1 MTYKV
6 LAIKWRPKKFDEII
20 GQEHITKSLKN
31 AIKHN
36 RISHAFTFSGPRGV
50 GKTTTARILA
60 MELNKV
66 EDLSSS
72 FDIIEMD
79 AASNRGIDEIRSLR
93 ENVAIS
99 PAHGKYKIYI
109 IDEVHMLTKEAFNA
123 LLKTLEEPPEH
134 VIFIL
139 ATTDPYKMPAT
150 ILSRTQRYDFRRLS
164 ISNIVEQF
172 KIILKEDNIEY
183 NEGALKLIARKAD
196 GSMRDGLGFLDQV
209 LNYSE
214 KNVSL
219 ENVQSSLGVIN
230 DQTYMQILDSIYK
243 KNVNNVITLTS
254 QSINSGTAIEDFI
267 ADFNIFLR
275 NVLYSMI
282 SRGNNEISVIADWVV
297 NNSHITQMEIVRL
310 MDLLLQFEVKSKF
323 SKQSNLALEVLMVK
337 LCNLDSIIDIS
348 SLISNGKQILNN
360 SINENDK
367 TQKSVNANENIVK
380 EKKVLEDSNYKNIS
394 SNEKSIDDS
403 ISIDKIDVKNNSE
416 EFDKTKI
423 KEKIPE
429 IISLI
434 EKENSKTASFMND
447 IEIDSIDND
456 EIKIIVNNLS
466 NFIYDTLIKDVKLIK
481 KAFNIILDSNH
492 KIVLSRGTEMVLK
505 SEKNKKKNKD
515 KDHPLFMQII
525 EKFDGQVIK

>member
-1 MTYKV
+1 
-6 LAIKWRPKKFDEII
+6 
-20 GQEHITKSLKN
+20 
-31 AIKHN
+31 
-36 RISHAFTFSGPRGV
+36 
-50 GKTTTARILA
+50 
-60 MELNKV
+60 
-66 EDLSSS
+66 
-72 FDIIEMD
+72 
-79 AASNRGIDEIRSLR
+79 
-93 ENVAIS
+93 
-99 PAHGKYKIYI
+99 
-109 IDEVHMLTKEAFNA
+109 
-123 LLKTLEEPPEH
+123 
-134 VIFIL
+134 
-139 ATTDPYKMPAT
+139 
-150 ILSRTQRYDFRRLS
+150 
-164 ISNIVEQF
+164 
-172 KIILKEDNIEY
+172 
-183 NEGALKLIARKAD
+183 
-196 GSMRDGLGFLDQV
+196 
-209 LNYSE
+209 
-214 KNVSL
+214 
-219 ENVQSSLGVIN
+219 
-230 DQTYMQILDSIYK
+230 
-243 KNVNNVITLTS
+243 VITLTS

-416 EFDKTKI
+416 EFDETKI